1 MPDHEK
7 LCHRTRALFT
17 GSKPIG
23 TDLSWLSRVDNISL
37 MATLRMFASVRE
49 AAGGER
55 SITIEGSTVGEVVDA
70 AVDKFGGHFAAL
82 LPTCKTWVNGEPADL
97 DTAVSATD
105 EVAILPPV
113 SGG

>member
-1 MPDHEK
+1 MPPV
-7 LCHRTRALFT
+7 L
-17 GSKPIG
+17 SKPSGSIPPC
-23 TDLSWLSRVDNISL
+23 SRSVDNITR

-55 SITIEGSTVGEVVDA
+55 SLTIEGSTVGEVVA
-70 AVDKFGGHFAAL
+70 AATDKFGEHFAAL

-97 DTAVSATD
+97 DTAVGPSD